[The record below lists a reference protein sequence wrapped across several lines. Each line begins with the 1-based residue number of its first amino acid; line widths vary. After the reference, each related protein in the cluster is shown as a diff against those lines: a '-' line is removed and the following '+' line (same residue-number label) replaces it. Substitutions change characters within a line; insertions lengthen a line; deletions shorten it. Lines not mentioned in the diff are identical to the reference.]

1 MAEESDLEKTE
12 SATPRRLEQAREEGN
27 VPQSREL
34 QTFLVLLI
42 GVGTL
47 WMSGQWLA
55 SHILHAM
62 RSGLVL
68 ERRDAMDTASMFH
81 SLGTL
86 ANDGLLAIAP
96 LMGVLIIA
104 AVAGPLSMGGF
115 NLSGKA
121 ISPDFNR
128 MNPLQGIKRVFS
140 MHGLA
145 ELIKGVLKT
154 AVIGAVAAWVIWHQR
169 DNLVGLMTMPLEAGL
184 ARTTSA
190 ILMASILLAASLGI
204 LALLDVPFQL
214 WRYHSQLKMTK
225 EEVKQESKEQEGNPQ
240 VKGRIRARQREMAR
254 RRMMDAVPKA
264 DVVVTNPTHYAVA
277 LKYESGKMGAPTV
290 VAKGA
295 DLVAANIR
303 KLATENNVP
312 LLEAPPLA
320 RALFAHTDIG
330 QQIPAALYTAVAEV
344 MAYVYQLNDFLT
356 RGGLPPEVPHD
367 LPVPQDMDPHAVA
380 SSNAS
385 A

>member
-12 SATPRRLEQAREEGN
+12 SASPRRLEQAREEGN

-81 SLGTL
+81 SLGVL
-86 ANDGLLAIAP
+86 SNDGLLAIAP

-115 NLSGKA
+115 NLSSKA

-128 MNPLQGIKRVFS
+128 INPMQGIKRVFS

-154 AVIGAVAAWVIWHQR
+154 LVIGSVAAWVIWHQR
-169 DNLVGLMTMPLEAGL
+169 DNLVGLMTMPLEVGL
-184 ARTTSA
+184 VRTSSA
-190 ILMASILLAASLGI
+190 ILVASILLAASLGI
-204 LALLDVPFQL
+204 LALMDVPFQL

-240 VKGRIRARQREMAR
+240 IKGRMRARQREMAR

-277 LKYESGKMGAPTV
+277 LKYEAGKMGAPTV

-303 KLATENNVP
+303 KLAAENNVP

-356 RGGLPPEVPHD
+356 RGGLPPEAPHD
-367 LPVPQDMDPHAVA
+367 LPVPQDMDPHAL
-380 SSNAS
+380 SNAT